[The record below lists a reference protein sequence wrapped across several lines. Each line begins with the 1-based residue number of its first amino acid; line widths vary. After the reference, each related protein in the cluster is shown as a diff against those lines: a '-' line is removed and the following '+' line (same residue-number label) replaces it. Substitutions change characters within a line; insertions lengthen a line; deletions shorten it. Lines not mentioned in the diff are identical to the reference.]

1 MHPRTMALDV
11 GDRRIGIAI
20 TDAIG
25 MTVQARPTLIRT
37 TLEQDIAHIRTL
49 IEDDGV
55 ERLVVGHPR
64 HMDGKA
70 SRQTRKTEAFVG
82 QLEAV
87 LDVPIVLWDERLT
100 SFDAEQR
107 LEEMGMDWRK
117 RKKHV
122 DELAAILI
130 LEDFLSRPQ
139 AMGRNA

>member
-1 MHPRTMALDV
+1 MASN
-11 GDRRIGIAI
+11 GSWSGTPGTWTAS
-20 TDAIG
+20 
-25 MTVQARPTLIRT
+25 
-37 TLEQDIAHIRTL
+37 
-49 IEDDGV
+49 
-55 ERLVVGHPR
+55 
-64 HMDGKA
+64 A

-82 QLEAV
+82 QLDAV

-100 SFDAEQR
+100 SFEAEQR

-130 LEDFLSRPQ
+130 LEDFLSRRQ

>member
-1 MHPRTMALDV
+1 MALDP

-25 MTVQARPTLIRT
+25 MTVQARPTRTRT
-37 TLEQDIAHIRTL
+37 TLAEDIAHIRTL
-49 IEDDGV
+49 VEDNDV

-70 SRQTRKTEAFVG
+70 SRQTRKTEVFVE
-82 QLEAV
+82 QLKAGV
-87 LDVPIVLWDERLT
+87 AVPIVLWDERLT
-100 SFDAEQR
+100 SFEAEQR

-130 LEDFLSRPQ
+130 LEDFLGSRKE
-139 AMGRNA
+139 AGRKA